1 LTPFLR
7 ARLAALEFR
16 QSLFPGAASNGIPSS
31 ELISAAT
38 GESGEDFLVEL
49 ANPDDESL
57 GGADALLM
65 RDFRVILIRNDV
77 NQGEQAFLV
86 SHELG
91 HWKLHPEEHD
101 GCHKVVDGTLSP
113 EKADTFGAQKVE
125 AYGARERA
133 ELQANIFAREF
144 LLPREV
150 AKALYL
156 SGKSARDIAKEL
168 ILPLELVR
176 QQLLDGLLL
185 PLPTVSEEKR
195 TEPVQPTAEQKK
207 AALSTKNVSLV
218 VAGPGTGKTTTLLL
232 RVQRLL
238 AQGAKPS
245 ELLILTF
252 SNRAARELVDRLQL
266 LGIENVHD
274 IWVGTFHSFGLDF
287 LRKNFQHFGL
297 QPNFGIADKLA
308 QIGLLED
315 HIHDVELKAY
325 SPLGD
330 VLDWLKDVAKAIQ
343 RAKDELA
350 DPNAY
355 SAAVEEDAYAVDEEL
370 LEKRRDIARL
380 YLRYEVEKRRGGR
393 LADLGD
399 LIMLPAI
406 ALRDERSKF
415 EASIGRFK
423 HILVDEYQDV
433 NRASAELIKALGAN
447 ADSLWVVG
455 DPRQAIYRFRG
466 ASMRN
471 VVRFE
476 NDFPDYQQFALSQN
490 RRSSEE
496 VVRLFEHTGTQSHPL
511 QSLLPLDT
519 VDAVHGPSGTH
530 PVRVVCS
537 DAATM
542 RHELVEHAKRLQLEG
557 VPYRE
562 QVILSSTHQTC
573 GEAADALNRSGIP
586 ALHLGD
592 IFQRPEIKNLLTLLQ
607 LFLDRS
613 GSGIV
618 RLATLP
624 DFALSDTDCT
634 LLLTWLKEQRPPP
647 LSWLAKPPAGLSGK
661 ALNMLERW
669 RTIFQGL
676 KSTDS
681 PWDVICTL
689 LLDRTTLLAPYL
701 HGDDIVAVTRR
712 LALWQF
718 IYFLRV
724 PDGSQV
730 YQTVGTFISRLRR
743 RLRIGD
749 DHELRIPPPEAEVL
763 DAVAVMTI
771 HGSKGLEFEA
781 VHLVDIDARHFRN
794 SDDQE
799 LVPATLLESIGD
811 DDFEGDTEGANKLY
825 VALSRAKKHLLLYED
840 SFTKWD
846 AACAPAVVAA
856 AHLYRTKQGIRPTVI
871 PPPAPAVPLPQ
882 APVPKAVNI
891 DQFVSYIV
899 CPRKYYYE
907 YVRQLS
913 PSSGLPFS
921 VQVESAVM
929 AELFAPHGST
939 QEQLTKSPG
948 VLEHVLAQIAEANSA
963 AEPYLRAY
971 AERLLANGRR
981 WLGCKRSALPTPGQI
996 LLTELPVSLNPH
1008 QVLQVGNVT
1017 TLRFF
1022 RVRPMG
1028 QWSRHKNVLRWVN
1041 TTLSAALPG
1050 SSFVFEICALS
1061 NGEVT
1066 RVSPY
1071 TNVPSTMTGSA
1082 RALQAGIFA
1091 PKTGTW
1097 DCPKCRHFLYCP
1109 A

>member
-1 LTPFLR
+1 MTPFLR
-7 ARLAALEFR
+7 ARLAALDFR
-16 QSLFPGAASNGIPSS
+16 QSLFGEKASKGIPSS
-31 ELISAAT
+31 ELISTAT
-38 GESGEDFLVEL
+38 GDSGEDLLVEL
-49 ANPDDESL
+49 TNPGDESL
-57 GGADALLM
+57 GGADALLI
-65 RDFRVILIRNDV
+65 RDLRVILIRNDV
-77 NQGEQAFLV
+77 SHGEHAFLV
-86 SHELG
+86 SHEVG

-101 GCHKVVDGTLSP
+101 GCHKVVDSSLSP

-133 ELQANIFAREF
+133 ELQANIFAREL

-150 AKALYL
+150 AKALYM
-156 SGKSARDIAKEL
+156 SGKSASDIAKEL
-168 ILPLELVR
+168 TLPLELVR

-185 PLPTVSEEKR
+185 PFHTVAEEKR
-195 TEPVQPTAEQKK
+195 TEPVQATPEQEK
-207 AALSTKNVSLV
+207 AAHSTKKVSLV

-232 RVQRLL
+232 RVQHLL

-266 LGIENVHD
+266 LGIENAHD
-274 IWVGTFHSFGLDF
+274 IWVGTFHAFCLDF

-315 HIHDVELKAY
+315 LVHEVKLKAY

-330 VLDWLKDVAKAIQ
+330 VIDWLKDVAKAIQ
-343 RAKDELA
+343 RAKDELVDA
-350 DPNAY
+350 ERYCD
-355 SAAVEEDAYAVDEEL
+355 AVEENADAVDEQL
-370 LEKRRDIARL
+370 QEKRRDIGRL
-380 YLRYEVEKRRGGR
+380 YAQYEVAKQRGGR

-406 ALRDERSKF
+406 ALRDERPKY
-415 EASIGRFK
+415 EGTVGRFK

-433 NRASAELIKALGAN
+433 NRASAELIKALATT
-447 ADSLWVVG
+447 ASSLWVVG

-471 VVRFE
+471 IVRFE
-476 NDFPDYQQFALSQN
+476 NDFPDYQTFPLSEN

-496 VVRLFEHTGTQSHPL
+496 IVRLFEHTGTQSHPL
-511 QSLLPLDT
+511 QGLVPLDT
-519 VDAVHGPSGTH
+519 AAPIRGPSGIQ

-537 DAATM
+537 NVATM
-542 RHELVEHAKRLQLEG
+542 QHELVEHAKQLQRAG
-557 VPYRE
+557 TAYRE
-562 QVILSSTHQTC
+562 QVVLSGTHQTC
-573 GEAADALNRSGIP
+573 GEAADALNRSGVP

-592 IFQRPEIKNLLTLLQ
+592 IFQRSEVKNLLTLLQ
-607 LFLDRS
+607 MFLDRS

-624 DFALSDTDCT
+624 GFALPEADCT
-634 LLLTWLKEQRPPP
+634 LLLAWLKEQRPLP
-647 LSWLAKPPAGLSGK
+647 LSWLSRPPTGLSSE
-661 ALNMLERW
+661 ALNVLERW
-669 RTIFQGL
+669 KMIFQGL

-689 LLDRTTLLAPYL
+689 LLDRTILLTPYL
-701 HGDDIVAVTRR
+701 QGDDIIAVTRR

-743 RLRIGD
+743 RLRVGD

-794 SDDQE
+794 SDNQE
-799 LVPATLLESIGD
+799 LVPATLLDSIGED
-811 DDFEGDTEGANKLY
+811 GFEGDAEGANKLY

-840 SFTKWD
+840 SVTKWD
-846 AACAPAVVAA
+846 AACAPAVAAA
-856 AHLYRTKQGIRPTVI
+856 AHLYRTKLGTTPTAHPSPALAI
-871 PPPAPAVPLPQ
+871 PPSQ
-882 APVPKAVNI
+882 APVPKTVNV
-891 DQFVSYIV
+891 DQFVTYIV
-899 CPRKYYYE
+899 CPKKYFYE
-907 YVRQLS
+907 HIKQLS
-913 PSSGLPFS
+913 PSSGLPYS

-939 QEQLTKSPG
+939 QEQLASSPG
-948 VLEHVLAQIAEANSA
+948 ALNHVLLQIAEANSA
-963 AEPYLRAY
+963 AGRHMCAY
-971 AERLLANGRR
+971 SEVLLTNGRR
-981 WLGCKRSALPTPGQI
+981 LLGLERSVLPTPGQI
-996 LLTELPVSLNPH
+996 LLNNLSVSLNPH
-1008 QVLQVGNVT
+1008 QILQVGNVT
-1017 TLRFF
+1017 KLRFF
-1022 RVRPMG
+1022 RARPMG
-1028 QWSRHKNVLRWVN
+1028 QWSRHKNVLRWAN
-1041 TTLSAALPG
+1041 TTLSAAFPG
-1050 SSFVFEICALS
+1050 SSFVFEICVLS
-1061 NGEVT
+1061 TGEVT
-1066 RVSPY
+1066 PVSPY
-1071 TNVPSTMTGSA
+1071 FNVPSTMTGPAQS
-1082 RALQAGIFA
+1082 LQAGIFA
-1091 PKTGTW
+1091 PKSGTW